1 MPRRLP
7 SLSLLRAFER
17 AAYHRSFKLAAE
29 EMHVTPSAVSH
40 KIKQLEEELG
50 IPLFQRLTRAVKL
63 TPGGQA
69 YFRDV
74 HRAFA
79 RLETGTRQL
88 HDRYGRQVLRLQL
101 LPFFATEVL
110 VPRLHSFQAT
120 HPDIDLHLESSFGR
134 AEIHPEDADISV
146 VLGKGN
152 WPGLVC
158 EPLMNLELM
167 AVCSP
172 AVAARMRPD
181 HPEDINQQT
190 VIYFSSKLDAWE
202 QWARGMNLSEFKPKG
217 SLTVDS
223 MFSALQAAEQGLG
236 IATAIM
242 PITEERLRR
251 NGLVAPFSQSV
262 RIPDRYFLVYRKSD
276 AVRPN
281 VAQFRDWLLAQF
293 NAPANSAE
301 A

>member
-1 MPRRLP
+1 MRRRLP

-63 TPGGQA
+63 TPAGQA

-120 HPDIDLHLESSFGR
+120 HPDIDLHLESSFGH
-134 AEIHPEDADISV
+134 AEIHPEDADISI
-146 VLGKGN
+146 VLGKGS
-152 WPGLVC
+152 WPGLVS
-158 EPLMNLELM
+158 EPLMDLELM

-181 HPEDINQQT
+181 HPEDINEQT
-190 VIYFSSKLDAWE
+190 VIYFASKLDAWE
-202 QWARGMNLSEFKPKG
+202 QWARGMDLPEFKPKG

-236 IATAIM
+236 IVTAIM
-242 PITEERLRR
+242 PITEDRLRR
-251 NGLVAPFSQSV
+251 NGLVAPFPKAV
-262 RIPDRYFLVYRKSD
+262 RIPDRYYLVYRKSD
-276 AVRPN
+276 VVRSN

-293 NAPANSAE
+293 HAHPNAA
-301 A
+301 

>member
-1 MPRRLP
+1 MRRRLP

-29 EMHVTPSAVSH
+29 DLHVTPSAVSH

-63 TPGGQA
+63 TAAGKA

-88 HDRYGRQVLRLQL
+88 HDRFGRQVLRLQL

-110 VPRLHSFQAT
+110 VPRLHSFRAS
-120 HPDIDLHLESSFGR
+120 HPDIDLRLESALGG
-134 AEIHPEDADISV
+134 AEIHPEDADISI
-146 VLGKGN
+146 VLGKGS
-152 WPGLVC
+152 WPGLVS
-158 EPLMNLELM
+158 EPLMDLELM

-172 AVAARMRPD
+172 AVAAQMRPD
-181 HPEDINQQT
+181 HAEDINGQT
-190 VIYFSSKLDAWE
+190 VIYFASKLDAWE
-202 QWARGMNLSEFKPKG
+202 QWSRGMGIDEFKPKG

-236 IATAIM
+236 IVTAIM
-242 PITEERLRR
+242 PISEDRLKRS
-251 NGLVAPFSQSV
+251 NLVAPFPERV
-262 RIPDRYFLVYRKSD
+262 KIPDRYFVVYRKSD
-276 AVRPN
+276 AIRPN
-281 VAQFRDWLLAQF
+281 LQQFRDWIRSEF
-293 NAPANSAE
+293 ANGLGNQ
-301 A
+301 